1 VFAGKERVM
10 ARHKIIDMERRK
22 DRARR
27 YAGYRCTLDDGRG
40 VLAWVSADDLDLEF
54 HGLDLKAACKLAVE
68 RAAEKDLANGEV
80 IVPRS
85 LLIEVEAREQIGGR
99 GR

>member
-1 VFAGKERVM
+1 M
-10 ARHKIIDMERRK
+10 AKAKIVNMEKKK

-27 YAGYRCTLDDGRG
+27 YAGYRCVLDDGRN
-40 VLAWVSADDLDLEF
+40 VHAWVSTDDLDLEF

-68 RAAEKDLANGEV
+68 RAPENDLASGEV
-80 IVPRS
+80 IVSRQ
-85 LLIEVEAREQIGGR
+85 LLVEVETREQTGGR

>member
-1 VFAGKERVM
+1 M
-10 ARHKIIDMERRK
+10 AKAKIVDMEKKR

-27 YAGYRCTLDDGRG
+27 YAGYRCVLDDGRS
-40 VLAWVSADDLDLEF
+40 VHAWVSTDDLDLEF

-68 RAAEKDLANGEV
+68 RAAEKDLASGEV
-80 IVPRS
+80 IVSRP
-85 LLIEVEAREQIGGR
+85 LLIEVEAREHAGGR

>member
-1 VFAGKERVM
+1 M
-10 ARHKIIDMERRK
+10 ARHKIVDMEKKK

-27 YAGYRCTLDDGRG
+27 YAGYRCMLEDGRS
-40 VLAWVSADDLDLEF
+40 VQAWVSADDLDLEF
-54 HGLDLKAACKLAVE
+54 HGLDLKTACKLAVE
-68 RAAEKDLANGEV
+68 RAPEKDLDSGEV

-85 LLIEVEAREQIGGR
+85 LLIEVEAREQTGGR

>member
-1 VFAGKERVM
+1 M

-54 HGLDLKAACKLAVE
+54 HGLDLKAACKLAIE
-68 RAAEKDLANGEV
+68 RAPEKDLANGEV

-85 LLIEVEAREQIGGR
+85 LLIEVETREHTGGR

>member
-1 VFAGKERVM
+1 M
-10 ARHKIIDMERRK
+10 ARHKLIDMEKKK

-27 YAGYRCTLDDGRG
+27 YAGYRCTLDDGRS
-40 VLAWVSADDLDLEF
+40 VHVWVSADDFDLEF
-54 HGLDLKAACKLAVE
+54 HGLDLKTACKLAVE
-68 RAAEKDLANGEV
+68 RAPEKDLDSGEV

-85 LLIEVEAREQIGGR
+85 LLIEVEAREQTGGR

>member
-1 VFAGKERVM
+1 M
-10 ARHKIIDMERRK
+10 AKAKIVDMEKKK

-27 YAGYRCTLDDGRG
+27 YAGYRCVLDDGRS
-40 VLAWVSADDLDLEF
+40 VHAWVSTDDLDLEF

-68 RAAEKDLANGEV
+68 RAPEKDLASGEV
-80 IVPRS
+80 IVSRQ
-85 LLIEVEAREQIGGR
+85 LLIEVETREHTGGR

>member
-1 VFAGKERVM
+1 M
-10 ARHKIIDMERRK
+10 AKAKIVDMEKKR

-27 YAGYRCTLDDGRG
+27 YAGYRCVLDDGRS
-40 VLAWVSADDLDLEF
+40 VHAWVSTDDLDLEF

-68 RAAEKDLANGEV
+68 RAAEKDLASGEV
-80 IVPRS
+80 IVSRPQ
-85 LLIEVEAREQIGGR
+85 LIEVEAREHAGGR